1 MSRLTHRAQSGRWPR
16 QLSGRRAAVALAT
29 VAVVLAAAAATAR
42 PPASVAAD
50 TTPPNIVLV
59 LTDDLSW
66 NLVQYM
72 PQVQQLQ
79 ADGLTFNNYT
89 VTDSLCCPSRS
100 SIFTGRYPH
109 DTGVFTNGGND

>member
-1 MSRLTHRAQSGRWPR
+1 MSRLTHVPRSGRWPR
-16 QLSGRRAAVALAT
+16 PLSRRR
-29 VAVVLAAAAATAR
+29 AVVLAAAAATATAR

-50 TTPPNIVLV
+50 ATPPNVVLV

-72 PQVQQLQ
+72 PQVKQMQ
-79 ADGLTFNNYT
+79 AQGMTFTNYV

-100 SIFTGRYPH
+100 SIFTGRFPH
-109 DTGVFTNGGND
+109 